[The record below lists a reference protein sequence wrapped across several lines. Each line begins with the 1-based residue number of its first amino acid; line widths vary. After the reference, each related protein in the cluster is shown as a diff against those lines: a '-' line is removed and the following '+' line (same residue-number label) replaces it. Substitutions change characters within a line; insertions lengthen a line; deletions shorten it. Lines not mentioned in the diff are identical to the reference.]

1 MSAIDTALAET
12 QMLMEQALDTYLPP
26 VSGLESRLISAMRYA
41 TLGGGKR
48 LRAFMTLQ
56 TGALFGVDRTALTRA
71 ASAIECL
78 HAYSLVHDDLP
89 CMDNDDLRRGKPTL
103 HREYDEATAVL
114 AGDALQSLAF
124 QLMSAVEI
132 HADPFV
138 RAELVQRLAIAAGHA
153 GMVGGQMID
162 IDSEGKQVS
171 LDTITRLQR
180 LKTGA
185 LIVFACEAGAILG
198 RAGQPQRQAI
208 VGYGQ
213 DIGLAFQIADDL
225 LDVEGDAATMGKAA
239 AKDEAA
245 GKASF
250 VGVLGIERAR
260 AQAEILAGQA
270 VAHLESFDARADNLR
285 ALASLVVQRRA

>member
-12 QMLMEQALDTYLPP
+12 QMLMEEALDTYLPP

>member
-208 VGYGQ
+208 IGYGQ

-270 VAHLESFDARADNLR
+270 VAHLEAFDARADNLR

>member
-12 QMLMEQALDTYLPP
+12 QMLMEEALDTYLPP

-208 VGYGQ
+208 IGYGQ